1 MNDQEAIEN
10 VLTTYFAAANA
21 GDAVALAALY
31 TEDAV
36 LLPGDMPTAEGVADI
51 EALYA
56 GAFSQLQL
64 DIEVDLAS
72 ADIVVDDDLAYA
84 TTTSAGT
91 RRIHATGDT
100 IPENNR
106 ELWIM
111 ARAQEGWKIT
121 RYMFNKSDTM
131 R

>member
-1 MNDQEAIEN
+1 MNDHNAIED
-10 VLTTYFAAANA
+10 VLTAYFAAANA
-21 GDAVALAALY
+21 GDAQALAALY
-31 TEDAV
+31 TPDAV
-36 LLPGDMPTAEGVADI
+36 LLPGDMPTAEGAADI

-64 DIEVDLAS
+64 DIEVDLAN
-72 ADIVVDDDLAYA
+72 ADIAVDDDLAYA
-84 TTTSAGT
+84 TTTSTGT
-91 RRIHATGDT
+91 RLIHATGDT

-111 ARAQEGWKIT
+111 ARRSGTWKIA